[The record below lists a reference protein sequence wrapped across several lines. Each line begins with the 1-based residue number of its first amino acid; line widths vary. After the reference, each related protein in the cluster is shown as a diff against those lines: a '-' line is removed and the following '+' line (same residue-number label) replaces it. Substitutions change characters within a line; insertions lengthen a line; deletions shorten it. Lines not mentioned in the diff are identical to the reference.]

1 MTPSRTFPS
10 RDIFR
15 ARLILLLADGLPYRS
30 IEERLDTTAPTIARW
45 KKHFLEDRVAGQL
58 ESRHPGQKPLRV
70 HARTA
75 SQGTE
80 RDATHWSCRKLA
92 QHLGITKDA
101 VQHGAGLKPHGLES

>member
-10 RDIFR
+10 GDIFR

-75 SQGTE
+75 SQGLS
-80 RDATHWSCRKLA
+80 ATQLTGPVENWLNIWVSPRTRSNM
-92 QHLGITKDA
+92 GPD
-101 VQHGAGLKPHGLES
+101 